1 MEPLVGVEPTTHGL
15 QDRCSTNWAK
25 VAEKRGHCIENN
37 LFVKIFKK
45 IDLNSFWYTMQIYLF
60 SFPIKDHER
69 YIQWLQKRTI
79 S

>member
-1 MEPLVGVEPTTHGL
+1 
-15 QDRCSTNWAK
+15 
-25 VAEKRGHCIENN
+25 VAEKRGHCMENN

-69 YIQWLQKRTI
+69 YIQRLQKRTI